1 MGPGYGQPV
10 AYGQPQVI
18 QSPYGQPVVYGQPA
32 APQPA
37 MMGMFQPPPP
47 VATPQQRAMCQKIN
61 ELSDY
66 SMYMNKVKPYFDK
79 IAGARG
85 KLDIRGAQQF
95 LVEAST
101 GLLGGVLDA
110 ADFVDPQEF
119 QRYDFEGEGVLSF
132 VECAKMLK
140 GNM

>member
-47 VATPQQRAMCQKIN
+47 VATPQQRAMCQN
-61 ELSDY
+61 Q
-66 SMYMNKVKPYFDK
+66 VKPYFDK